1 VAVAQVQQH
10 LLQQLQQCLPATGP
24 RQPQQLPRAQV
35 SLPALRL
42 AHQKQTQGD
51 HQHHRLANLRLARQD
66 LSNHL
71 LVESLHAHQET
82 RSNLHPIREIVALAL
97 QSSVVQIALK
107 EHQLLQM

>member
-1 VAVAQVQQH
+1 MNCRSRSTLQAPASKKDQSPQSAQGVQGRDRP
-10 LLQQLQQCLPATGP
+10 QL
-24 RQPQQLPRAQV
+24 

-42 AHQKQTQGD
+42 AHQKQTQVD

-71 LVESLHAHQET
+71 LVESLPAHQET